1 MEIKK
6 QNIHMNYEKASAM
19 SQITLDD
26 DYNLPDYRPDI
37 VKVLKEKGEIRFDE
51 IQVKEG
57 RIYVKGNL
65 IFHVLYRSDMEEHKL
80 DCLRGQIPFEETISM
95 DGVNE
100 LDPVDVTAELED
112 INIGIINS
120 RKLSVRALVMLK
132 AEMRMRKE
140 TELITGVAMEHP
152 LEILQNRHNILEL
165 ETCKKDNYRLK
176 QERCRTDFMEKCAA
190 SGCGNEVT
198 RRKNPA
204 YRRNKAVF
212 ALLCPERRTPVRMV
226 RRDDTTERRTCLRG
240 MQ

>member
-120 RKLSVRALVMLK
+120 R
-132 AEMRMRKE
+132 
-140 TELITGVAMEHP
+140 
-152 LEILQNRHNILEL
+152 IL
-165 ETCKKDNYRLK
+165 
-176 QERCRTDFMEKCAA
+176 
-190 SGCGNEVT
+190 
-198 RRKNPA
+198 
-204 YRRNKAVF
+204 
-212 ALLCPERRTPVRMV
+212 
-226 RRDDTTERRTCLRG
+226 CLF
-240 MQ
+240 

>member
-6 QNIHMNYEKASAM
+6 QNIHMNYEKGSAM

-65 IFHVLYRSDMEEHKL
+65 IFQVLYRSDMEEHKL

-100 LDPVDVTAELED
+100 LDPVDIDAELED

-152 LEILQNRHNILEL
+152 VEILQNRHNILEL

-176 QERCRTDFMEKCAA
+176 QETELPQSKPKCTAA
-190 SGCGNEVT
+190 GCGNEIK

-204 YRRNKAVF
+204 YWRGKIIF
-212 ALLCPERRTPVRMV
+212 IILCPGGRTPVGMV
-226 RRDDTTERRTCLRG
+226 RRDDTIERGTCL
-240 MQ
+240 

>member
-152 LEILQNRHNILEL
+152 LEILQNRHNTLEL

-176 QERCRTDFMEKCAA
+176 Q
-190 SGCGNEVT
+190 
-198 RRKNPA
+198 
-204 YRRNKAVF
+204 
-212 ALLCPERRTPVRMV
+212 
-226 RRDDTTERRTCLRG
+226 
-240 MQ
+240 